1 MKLLTKKIIAYI
13 DDESIMIILSTASDL
28 PSSIAPRN
36 GIIFANESSVTKTA
50 MWAITLL
57 LSLTPLFKTM
67 INTPIPTGIREVGE
81 LDSRYP
87 KAQLQLKLYH

>member
-1 MKLLTKKIIAYI
+1 MKLLTKNTIAYT

-28 PSSIAPRN
+28 PSLRAPRN

-57 LSLTPLFKTM
+57 LFLNPLFKTI
-67 INTPIPTGIREVGE
+67 INAPIPTGISDVGE
-81 LDSRYP
+81 PDSR
-87 KAQLQLKLYH
+87 